1 MPSLSSINKQ
11 IGNVNEQIV
20 TNNNLIQ
27 EKREEL
33 RRLKEAQSELI
44 STKNELLDEDYICE
58 EPEFTIKTFHGDN
71 SNSHDAYRRVHIKE
85 SFREISVTQIMDAI
99 AKMQEKINELSGE
112 IDDIGQDNRDLGIR
126 QVNLYEQREEEMKAD
141 SGGNN

>member
-1 MPSLSSINKQ
+1 MASLSSINTQ
-11 IGNVNEQIV
+11 IGNVNEQIA
-20 TNNNLIQ
+20 TNNDLIQ

-44 STKNELLDEDYICE
+44 STKHDFLGEEDICE
-58 EPEFTIKTFHGDN
+58 EPEFTMKTFHGDN
-71 SNSHDAYRRVHIKE
+71 SNTHDAYRRVHIKE

-126 QVNLYEQREEEMKAD
+126 QVNLYEQREEEMQTS
-141 SGGNN
+141 SGGND